1 MNCAQ
6 GQMTPM
12 YVWSVVLKS
21 LHTTNLA
28 DKLWVEQ
35 NQPQYKSFPVIAST
49 SFVTLHVEGTP
60 LVIHIFVEEY

>member
-6 GQMTPM
+6 GQMIPM

-35 NQPQYKSFPVIAST
+35 NQPQYKRRIF
-49 SFVTLHVEGTP
+49 FLLLP
-60 LVIHIFVEEY
+60 LPHL